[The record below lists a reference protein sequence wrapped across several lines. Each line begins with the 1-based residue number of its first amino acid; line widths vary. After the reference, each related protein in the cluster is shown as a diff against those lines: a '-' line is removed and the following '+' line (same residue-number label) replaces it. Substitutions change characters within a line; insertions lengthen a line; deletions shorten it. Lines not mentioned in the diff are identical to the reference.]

1 MMLFVRKSF
10 LLSLFIVLSVSVH
23 AQSETEIAEFLKAGP
38 DDAGKLMNAYLSPM
52 VTAAS
57 YGFNG
62 GWFNTA
68 KAHKTLGFDLGV
80 TVNGVFIPSSKNYFR
95 PGELGLS
102 KYTTLTSPA
111 SGNAPTLVGPKD
123 ATTYTVT
130 EPQSGE
136 TATFSGPP
144 GLDFKDNFK
153 ISGALAPTVQLG
165 IGIVKNTDLKIRWM
179 PEVKAGD
186 TKVKYIGFG
195 VLHDIK
201 QHIPGIKHLPFDLS
215 AMIGYTNLKGTT
227 NIAGYV
233 ASGDAT
239 KPQELHYNMNAWL
252 IEALISKKL
261 AMVTFYGGLG
271 YNAVKTTADVKGSYA
286 FVPVTPQTPAT
297 NDPVSMDFKNNS
309 FRATAGMRL
318 NLGPIYLS
326 ADYTLQ
332 KFSTVSVGL
341 GVTVR

>member
-10 LLSLFIVLSVSVH
+10 LLLLFIAFTVSSF
-23 AQSETEIAEFLKAGP
+23 AQSETDIGDYLKAGP
-38 DDAGKLMNAYLSPM
+38 EDAGKLMSAYLSPM
-52 VTAAS
+52 ITAAS

-62 GWFNTA
+62 GWFTTA

-80 TVNGVFIPSSKNYFR
+80 SVNGVFIPSSNNYFR
-95 PGELGLS
+95 PAELGL
-102 KYTTLTSPA
+102 KTTTLVSPT
-111 SGNAPTLVGPKD
+111 SGNAPTLVGPGD
-123 ATTYTVT
+123 ATTYASTYGG
-130 EPQSGE
+130 QSV
-136 TATFSGPP
+136 TFSGPK

-186 TKVKYIGFG
+186 TKVKYFGFG

-201 QHIPGIKHLPFDLS
+201 QHIAGIKHLPFDLS
-215 AMIGYTNLKGTT
+215 VMVGYTNLKGTT
-227 NIAGYV
+227 NIAGFV

-252 IEALISKKL
+252 MQALISKKL

-271 YNAVKTTADVKGSYA
+271 YNAVKTSADVKGSYA
-286 FVPVTPQTPAT
+286 FLPVTPVTPAI
-297 NDPVSMDFKNNS
+297 NDPVAMSFKNNS
-309 FRATAGMRL
+309 FRVTAGMRL

-326 ADYTLQ
+326 GDYTLQ

>member
-1 MMLFVRKSF
+1 MKLFVRQSF
-10 LLSLFIVLSVSVH
+10 LLFLFLTLSVSLR
-23 AQSETEIAEFLKAGP
+23 AQSETEIGEFLKAGP
-38 DDAGKLMNAYLSPM
+38 EDAGKLMNAYLSPM
-52 VTAAS
+52 ITGAS

-62 GWFNTA
+62 GWFTTA

-80 TVNGVFIPSSKNYFR
+80 SVNGVFIPSSDNHFR
-95 PGELGLS
+95 PADLGL
-102 KYTTLTSPA
+102 KTTTLVSPTS
-111 SGNAPTLVGPKD
+111 GEAPTVVGPTD
-123 ATTYTVT
+123 ATTYAATYGGQT
-130 EPQSGE
+130 G
-136 TATFSGPP
+136 TFSGPP

-179 PEVKAGD
+179 PEVTAGD

-215 AMIGYTNLKGTT
+215 ALVGYTNLKGTT
-227 NIAGYV
+227 SVAGYV

-239 KPQELHYNMNAWL
+239 KPQELHYSMNAWL
-252 IEALISKKL
+252 IQALISKKV

-271 YNAVKTTADVKGSYA
+271 YNAVKTTADVKGSYQ
-286 FVPVTPQTPAT
+286 FVPATPAI
-297 NDPVSMDFKNNS
+297 NDPVAMSFKNNS

-332 KFSTVSVGL
+332 KYSTVSVGL